1 MAHKKAGGSS
11 RNGRDSESKRLGV
24 KRFGGE
30 LVTAGNIIVR
40 QRGTKFHPGTNMG
53 LGRDHTL
60 FALSNGYV
68 KFHVG
73 QRGRSLVSI
82 VDENPNTPASSNKK
96 IGAPTASAK
105 AAAAVAVASASVSK
119 KAAPKAEKKAEAP
132 KAEKKAKAPK
142 AEKKAEAP
150 KAEKTAEAPK
160 AEAKPKKAPAKKE
173 KFVTDA
179 PAPKNLL
186 SEAPAEVDDLKKIK
200 GVGPKFEGLLNSF
213 GIYKYEQLAAFS
225 AKDVEWLAAEL
236 GSFPDRID
244 RDEWVQRAGALA
256 KG

>member
-30 LVTAGNIIVR
+30 AVTAGNIIVR
-40 QRGTKFHPGTNMG
+40 QRGTKFHPGANMG

-60 FALSNGYV
+60 FALSDGYV

-96 IGAPTASAK
+96 IGAPTATAK

-119 KAAPKAEKKAEAP
+119 KAA
-132 KAEKKAKAPK
+132 KAP
-142 AEKKAEAP
+142 AEE
-150 KAEKTAEAPK
+150 K
-160 AEAKPKKAPAKKE
+160 AEAKAAAKAKVEKAPAKAGGAPKGLLKKAPAN
-173 KFVTDA
+173 A
-179 PAPKNLL
+179 
-186 SEAPAEVDDLKKIK
+186 DDLKAIK
-200 GVGPKFEGLLNSF
+200 GLGPKAVEALN
-213 GIYKYEQLAAFS
+213 GAGVYMYAQLSGFS
-225 AKDVEWLAAEL
+225 EADLEWLAGETGLAASKL
-236 GSFPDRID
+236 GDWSKAAADI
-244 RDEWVQRAGALA
+244 A
-256 KG
+256 

>member
-24 KRFGGE
+24 KRYGGE

-60 FALSNGYV
+60 FALSDGYV

-82 VDENPNTPASSNKK
+82 VDENPNTPPSSNKK

-105 AAAAVAVASASVSK
+105 AAAAVAVASAAVSKKSEAK

-132 KAEKKAKAPK
+132 KAEKKAAAP
-142 AEKKAEAP
+142 KKAEAS
-150 KAEKTAEAPK
+150 AGA
-160 AEAKPKKAPAKKE
+160 AK
-173 KFVTDA
+173 
-179 PAPKNLL
+179 PKNLL
-186 SEAPAEVDDLKKIK
+186 AKAPADADDLKKIK
-200 GVGPKFEGLLNSF
+200 GVGPKSADALNAL
-213 GIYKYEQLAAFS
+213 GIYKFEQLASFS
-225 AKDVEWLAAEL
+225 VADVEWLSGEIGFSVERIEKDGWIAMAA
-236 GSFPDRID
+236 D
-244 RDEWVQRAGALA
+244 LA

>member
-24 KRFGGE
+24 KRYGGE

-60 FALSNGYV
+60 FALSDGYV

-82 VDENPNTPASSNKK
+82 VDENPNTPPSSNKK

-132 KAEKKAKAPK
+132 KAE
-142 AEKKAEAP
+142 E
-150 KAEKTAEAPK
+150 
-160 AEAKPKKAPAKKE
+160 KPKKAAAKKE

-179 PAPKNLL
+179 PKPANLL

-225 AKDVEWLAAEL
+225 ARDVEWLAAEL

-244 RDEWVQRAGALA
+244 RDEWVQQAGTLA

>member
-30 LVTAGNIIVR
+30 AVTAGNIIVR
-40 QRGTKFHPGTNMG
+40 QRGTKFHPGANMG

-60 FALSNGYV
+60 FALSDGYV

-96 IGAPTASAK
+96 IGAPTATAK

-119 KAAPKAEKKAEAP
+119 KAAKAPAEEKAEAKAAAKPKAEKAPAKAGGAP
-132 KAEKKAKAPK
+132 KGLL
-142 AEKKAEAP
+142 
-150 KAEKTAEAPK
+150 
-160 AEAKPKKAPAKKE
+160 KKAPA
-173 KFVTDA
+173 DA
-179 PAPKNLL
+179 
-186 SEAPAEVDDLKKIK
+186 DDLKAIK
-200 GVGPKFEGLLNSF
+200 GLGPKAVEALN
-213 GIYKYEQLAAFS
+213 GAGVYMYAQLSGFS
-225 AKDVEWLAAEL
+225 EADLEWLAGETGLAASKL
-236 GSFPDRID
+236 GDWSKAASDM
-244 RDEWVQRAGALA
+244 A
-256 KG
+256 

>member
-24 KRFGGE
+24 KRYGGE

-40 QRGTKFHPGTNMG
+40 QRGTKFHPGTNIG

-60 FALSNGYV
+60 FALSDGYV

-82 VDENPNTPASSNKK
+82 VDENPNTPPSSNKK

-119 KAAPKAEKKAEAP
+119 KAAPKAEKAA
-132 KAEKKAKAPK
+132 A
-142 AEKKAEAP
+142 
-150 KAEKTAEAPK
+150 APK
-160 AEAKPKKAPAKKE
+160 AEAPAGASKPSNLMAKAPA
-173 KFVTDA
+173 DA
-179 PAPKNLL
+179 
-186 SEAPAEVDDLKKIK
+186 DDLKKIK
-200 GVGPKFEGLLNSF
+200 GVGPKSAEALNAL

-225 AKDVEWLAAEL
+225 GADVEWLSGEIGFSVERIEKDGWIAMAAEL
-236 GSFPDRID
+236 
-244 RDEWVQRAGALA
+244 A

>member
-30 LVTAGNIIVR
+30 AVTAGNIIVR
-40 QRGTKFHPGTNMG
+40 QRGTKFHPGANMG

-60 FALSNGYV
+60 FALSDGYV

-105 AAAAVAVASASVSK
+105 AAAAVAVASASVST
-119 KAAPKAEKKAEAP
+119 KA
-132 KAEKKAKAPK
+132 AKAPA
-142 AEKKAEAP
+142 AEKPAA
-150 KAEKTAEAPK
+150 K
-160 AEAKPKKAPAKKE
+160 AEAKPKAAAKAKAEKAAAPAKAGGAPKGLLKKAPA
-173 KFVTDA
+173 DA
-179 PAPKNLL
+179 
-186 SEAPAEVDDLKKIK
+186 DDLKAIK
-200 GVGPKFEGLLNSF
+200 GLGPKAVEALN
-213 GIYKYEQLAAFS
+213 GAGVYMYAQLSGFS
-225 AKDVEWLAAEL
+225 EADLEWLAGETGLAASKL
-236 GSFPDRID
+236 GDWSKAAADM
-244 RDEWVQRAGALA
+244 G
-256 KG
+256 

>member
-40 QRGTKFHPGTNMG
+40 QRGTKFHPGTNIG

-82 VDENPNTPASSNKK
+82 VDENPNTLPSSAKK

-105 AAAAVAVASASVSK
+105 AAAAVAVASAAVSK
-119 KAAPKAEKKAEAP
+119 KAAPKAEKKAAAKPAAP
-132 KAEKKAKAPK
+132 KQE
-142 AEKKAEAP
+142 EA
-150 KAEKTAEAPK
+150 ASSG
-160 AEAKPKKAPAKKE
+160 AKPANLMSKAPA
-173 KFVTDA
+173 D
-179 PAPKNLL
+179 
-186 SEAPAEVDDLKKIK
+186 VDDLKKIK
-200 GVGPKFEGLLNSF
+200 GVGLKSADAMNAL

-225 AKDVEWLAAEL
+225 AADVEWLSGEIGFSVEKIERDGWIAMAA
-236 GSFPDRID
+236 D
-244 RDEWVQRAGALA
+244 LA

>member
-30 LVTAGNIIVR
+30 AVTAGNIIVR
-40 QRGTKFHPGTNMG
+40 QRGTKFHPGANMG

-60 FALSNGYV
+60 FALSDGYV

-105 AAAAVAVASASVSK
+105 AAAAVAVASASVST
-119 KAAPKAEKKAEAP
+119 KA
-132 KAEKKAKAPK
+132 AKAPA
-142 AEKKAEAP
+142 AEKPAA
-150 KAEKTAEAPK
+150 K
-160 AEAKPKKAPAKKE
+160 AEAKPKAAAKPKAEKAAAPAKAGGAPKGLLKKAPA
-173 KFVTDA
+173 DA
-179 PAPKNLL
+179 
-186 SEAPAEVDDLKKIK
+186 DDLKAIK
-200 GVGPKFEGLLNSF
+200 GLGPKAVEALN
-213 GIYKYEQLAAFS
+213 GAGVYMYAQLSGFS
-225 AKDVEWLAAEL
+225 EADLEWLAGATGLAASKL
-236 GSFPDRID
+236 GDWSKAAADM
-244 RDEWVQRAGALA
+244 G
-256 KG
+256 

>member
-24 KRFGGE
+24 KRYGGE

-60 FALSNGYV
+60 FALSDGYV

-82 VDENPNTPASSNKK
+82 VDENPNTPPSSNKK

-105 AAAAVAVASASVSK
+105 AAAAVAVASAAVSKKSEAK

-132 KAEKKAKAPK
+132 KAEKKAAAP
-142 AEKKAEAP
+142 KKAEAS
-150 KAEKTAEAPK
+150 AGA
-160 AEAKPKKAPAKKE
+160 AK
-173 KFVTDA
+173 
-179 PAPKNLL
+179 PKNLL
-186 SEAPAEVDDLKKIK
+186 AKAPADADDLKKIK
-200 GVGPKFEGLLNSF
+200 GVGPKSADALNAL
-213 GIYKYEQLAAFS
+213 GIYKFEQLASFS
-225 AKDVEWLAAEL
+225 AADVEWLSGEIGFSVERIEKDGWVAMAA
-236 GSFPDRID
+236 D
-244 RDEWVQRAGALA
+244 LA

>member
-30 LVTAGNIIVR
+30 AVTAGNIIVR
-40 QRGTKFHPGTNMG
+40 QRGTKFHPGANMG

-60 FALSNGYV
+60 FALSDGYV

-105 AAAAVAVASASVSK
+105 AAAAVAVASASVSR
-119 KAAPKAEKKAEAP
+119 KA
-132 KAEKKAKAPK
+132 AKAPA
-142 AEKKAEAP
+142 AEKPAA
-150 KAEKTAEAPK
+150 K
-160 AEAKPKKAPAKKE
+160 AEAKPKAAAKPKAEKAAAPAKAGGAPKGLLKKAPA
-173 KFVTDA
+173 DA
-179 PAPKNLL
+179 
-186 SEAPAEVDDLKKIK
+186 DDLKAIK
-200 GVGPKFEGLLNSF
+200 GLGPKAVEALN
-213 GIYKYEQLAAFS
+213 GAGVYMYAQLSGFS
-225 AKDVEWLAAEL
+225 EADLEWLAGETGLAASKL
-236 GSFPDRID
+236 GDWSKAAADM
-244 RDEWVQRAGALA
+244 G
-256 KG
+256 

>member
-24 KRFGGE
+24 KRYGGE

-60 FALSNGYV
+60 FALSDGYV

-73 QRGRSLVSI
+73 QRGRSLVSV
-82 VDENPNTPASSNKK
+82 VDENPNTPPSSSKK

-105 AAAAVAVASASVSK
+105 AAAAVAVASAAVSTKAEAK
-119 KAAPKAEKKAEAP
+119 KAAPKAEKKAAEP
-132 KAEKKAKAPK
+132 KAEA
-142 AEKKAEAP
+142 KKAEAP
-150 KAEKTAEAPK
+150 KAEE
-160 AEAKPKKAPAKKE
+160 KPKKAAAKKE

-186 SEAPAEVDDLKKIK
+186 SEAPADVDDLKKIK

-213 GIYKYEQLAAFS
+213 GIYQYAQMAAFS

-244 RDEWVQRAGALA
+244 RDEWVKQAKDLA

>member
-24 KRFGGE
+24 KRYGGE

-60 FALSNGYV
+60 FALSDGYV

-82 VDENPNTPASSNKK
+82 VDENPNTPPSSNKK
-96 IGAPTASAK
+96 IGAPTATAK
-105 AAAAVAVASASVSK
+105 AAAAVAVASAAVSTKAEK
-119 KAAPKAEKKAEAP
+119 KAAAPKAEKKAAAP
-132 KAEKKAKAPK
+132 KAEKKA
-142 AEKKAEAP
+142 AE
-150 KAEKTAEAPK
+150 PK
-160 AEAKPKKAPAKKE
+160 AEAKPKKAPAKKAAAS
-173 KFVTDA
+173 DGPAA
-179 PAPKNLL
+179 PANLMAK
-186 SEAPAEVDDLKKIK
+186 APAAADDLKKLK
-200 GVGPKFEGLLNSF
+200 GVGPKGEAALNAA
-213 GIYKYEQLAAFS
+213 GIYMFEQLAAFS
-225 AKDVEWLAAEL
+225 AADVEWLAGQL
-236 GSFPDRID
+236 GSSAERIE
-244 RDEWVQRAGALA
+244 RDGWIAQAGELA

>member
-40 QRGTKFHPGTNMG
+40 QRGTKFHPGTNIG

-82 VDENPNTPASSNKK
+82 VDENPNTLPSSAKK
-96 IGAPTASAK
+96 IGAPPASAK
-105 AAAAVAVASASVSK
+105 AAAAVAVASAAVSK
-119 KAAPKAEKKAEAP
+119 KAAPKAEKKAAAP
-132 KAEKKAKAPK
+132 KAAAKPAAPK
-142 AEKKAEAP
+142 QEEA
-150 KAEKTAEAPK
+150 ASSG
-160 AEAKPKKAPAKKE
+160 AKPANLMSKAPA
-173 KFVTDA
+173 DA
-179 PAPKNLL
+179 
-186 SEAPAEVDDLKKIK
+186 DDLKKIK
-200 GVGPKFEGLLNSF
+200 GVGPKSADAMNAL

-225 AKDVEWLAAEL
+225 AADVEWLSGEIGFSVEKIERDGWIAMAA
-236 GSFPDRID
+236 D
-244 RDEWVQRAGALA
+244 LA

>member
-30 LVTAGNIIVR
+30 AVTAGNIIVR
-40 QRGTKFHPGTNMG
+40 QRGTKFHPGANMG

-60 FALSNGYV
+60 FALSDGYV

-105 AAAAVAVASASVSK
+105 AAAAVAVASASDST
-119 KAAPKAEKKAEAP
+119 KA
-132 KAEKKAKAPK
+132 AKAPA
-142 AEKKAEAP
+142 AEKPAA
-150 KAEKTAEAPK
+150 K
-160 AEAKPKKAPAKKE
+160 AEAKPKAAAKPKAEKAAAPAKAGGAPKGLLKKAPA
-173 KFVTDA
+173 DA
-179 PAPKNLL
+179 
-186 SEAPAEVDDLKKIK
+186 DDLKAIK
-200 GVGPKFEGLLNSF
+200 GLGPKAVEALN
-213 GIYKYEQLAAFS
+213 GAGVYMYAQLSGFS
-225 AKDVEWLAAEL
+225 EADLEWLAGETGLAASKL
-236 GSFPDRID
+236 GDWSKAAADM
-244 RDEWVQRAGALA
+244 G
-256 KG
+256 

>member
-24 KRFGGE
+24 KRYGGE

-60 FALSNGYV
+60 FALSDGYV

-82 VDENPNTPASSNKK
+82 VDENPNTPPSSNKK

-132 KAEKKAKAPK
+132 KAEKKAEAPK

-150 KAEKTAEAPK
+150 KAEE
-160 AEAKPKKAPAKKE
+160 KPKKAAAKKE

-179 PAPKNLL
+179 PKPANLL

-225 AKDVEWLAAEL
+225 ARDVEWLAAEL

-244 RDEWVQRAGALA
+244 RDEWVQQAGTLA

>member
-24 KRFGGE
+24 KRYGGE

-60 FALSNGYV
+60 FALSDGYV

-82 VDENPNTPASSNKK
+82 VDENPNTPPSSNKK

-105 AAAAVAVASASVSK
+105 AAAAVAVASAAVSNK
-119 KAAPKAEKKAEAP
+119 AEAKPKAAAKPKAEAKP
-132 KAEKKAKAPK
+132 KAAAK
-142 AEKKAEAP
+142 
-150 KAEKTAEAPK
+150 PK
-160 AEAKPKKAPAKKE
+160 AEAKPKKAAAKAE
-173 KFVTDA
+173 SGAA
-179 PAPKNLL
+179 PANLL
-186 SEAPAEVDDLKKIK
+186 SKAPADADDLKKIK
-200 GVGPKFEGLLNSF
+200 GVGPKAAGALNDI
-213 GIYKYEQLAAFS
+213 GIYKFEQLAAFS
-225 AKDVEWLAAEL
+225 ASDVEWLAGQL
-236 GSFPDRID
+236 GSSVERIE
-244 RDEWVQRAGALA
+244 RDGWIAMAAELA

>member
-24 KRFGGE
+24 KRYGGE

-60 FALSNGYV
+60 FALSDGYV

-73 QRGRSLVSI
+73 QRGRSLVSV
-82 VDENPNTPASSNKK
+82 VDENPNTPPSSSKK

-105 AAAAVAVASASVSK
+105 AAAAVAVASAAVSTKAEAK
-119 KAAPKAEKKAEAP
+119 KAAPKAEKKAAEP
-132 KAEKKAKAPK
+132 KAEKKAAEPK
-142 AEKKAEAP
+142 AEAKKAEAP
-150 KAEKTAEAPK
+150 KAEE
-160 AEAKPKKAPAKKE
+160 KPKKAAAKKE

-186 SEAPAEVDDLKKIK
+186 SEAPADVDDLKKIK

-213 GIYKYEQLAAFS
+213 GIYQYAQMAAFS

-244 RDEWVQRAGALA
+244 RDEWVKQAKDLA

>member
-24 KRFGGE
+24 KRYGGE

-60 FALSNGYV
+60 FALSDGYV

-82 VDENPNTPASSNKK
+82 VDENPNTPPSSNKK

-119 KAAPKAEKKAEAP
+119 KAAPKAEKAA
-132 KAEKKAKAPK
+132 A
-142 AEKKAEAP
+142 
-150 KAEKTAEAPK
+150 APK
-160 AEAKPKKAPAKKE
+160 AEAKPKKAAAAPKKE
-173 KFVTDA
+173 
-179 PAPKNLL
+179 
-186 SEAPAEVDDLKKIK
+186 EAPAGASKPSNLMAKAPADADDLKKIK
-200 GVGPKFEGLLNSF
+200 GVGPKSAEALNAI

-225 AKDVEWLAAEL
+225 GADVEWLSGEIGFSVERIEKDGWIAMAAEL
-236 GSFPDRID
+236 
-244 RDEWVQRAGALA
+244 A

>member
-30 LVTAGNIIVR
+30 AVTAGNIIVR
-40 QRGTKFHPGTNMG
+40 QRGTKFHPGANMG

-60 FALSNGYV
+60 FALSDGYV

-105 AAAAVAVASASVSK
+105 AAAAVAVASASVSTK
-119 KAAPKAEKKAEAP
+119 V
-132 KAEKKAKAPK
+132 AKAPA
-142 AEKKAEAP
+142 AEKPAA
-150 KAEKTAEAPK
+150 K
-160 AEAKPKKAPAKKE
+160 AEAKPKAAAKPKAEKAAAPAKAGGAPKGLLKKAPA
-173 KFVTDA
+173 DA
-179 PAPKNLL
+179 
-186 SEAPAEVDDLKKIK
+186 DDLKAIK
-200 GVGPKFEGLLNSF
+200 GLGPKAVEALN
-213 GIYKYEQLAAFS
+213 GAGVYMYAQLSGFS
-225 AKDVEWLAAEL
+225 EADLEWLAGETGLAASKL
-236 GSFPDRID
+236 GDWSKAAADM
-244 RDEWVQRAGALA
+244 G
-256 KG
+256 

>member
-30 LVTAGNIIVR
+30 AVTAGNIIVR
-40 QRGTKFHPGTNMG
+40 QRGTKFHPGANMG

-60 FALSNGYV
+60 FALSDGYV

-105 AAAAVAVASASVSK
+105 AAAAVAVASASVSTN
-119 KAAPKAEKKAEAP
+119 A
-132 KAEKKAKAPK
+132 AKAPA
-142 AEKKAEAP
+142 AEKPAA
-150 KAEKTAEAPK
+150 K
-160 AEAKPKKAPAKKE
+160 AEAKPKAAAKPKAEKAAAPAKAGGAPKGLLKKAPA
-173 KFVTDA
+173 DA
-179 PAPKNLL
+179 
-186 SEAPAEVDDLKKIK
+186 DDLKAIK
-200 GVGPKFEGLLNSF
+200 GLGPKAVEALN
-213 GIYKYEQLAAFS
+213 GAGVYMYAQLSGFS
-225 AKDVEWLAAEL
+225 EADLEWLAGETGLAASKL
-236 GSFPDRID
+236 GDWSKAAADM
-244 RDEWVQRAGALA
+244 G
-256 KG
+256 

>member
-30 LVTAGNIIVR
+30 AVTAGNIIVR
-40 QRGTKFHPGTNMG
+40 QRGTKFHPGANMG

-60 FALSNGYV
+60 FALSDGYV

-96 IGAPTASAK
+96 IGAPTATAK

-119 KAAPKAEKKAEAP
+119 KAAKAPAEEKPEAKAGGAP
-132 KAEKKAKAPK
+132 KGLL
-142 AEKKAEAP
+142 
-150 KAEKTAEAPK
+150 
-160 AEAKPKKAPAKKE
+160 KKAPAN
-173 KFVTDA
+173 A
-179 PAPKNLL
+179 
-186 SEAPAEVDDLKKIK
+186 DDLKAIK
-200 GVGPKFEGLLNSF
+200 GLGPKAVEALN
-213 GIYKYEQLAAFS
+213 GAGVYMYAQLSGFS
-225 AKDVEWLAAEL
+225 EADLEWLAGETGLAASKL
-236 GSFPDRID
+236 GDWSKAAADI
-244 RDEWVQRAGALA
+244 A
-256 KG
+256 

>member
-40 QRGTKFHPGTNMG
+40 QRGTKFHPGTNIG

-82 VDENPNTPASSNKK
+82 VDENPNTLPSSAKK

-105 AAAAVAVASASVSK
+105 AAAAVAVASAAVSK
-119 KAAPKAEKKAEAP
+119 KAAPKAEKKAAAP
-132 KAEKKAKAPK
+132 KAAAKPAAPK
-142 AEKKAEAP
+142 QEEAASSGAQP
-150 KAEKTAEAPK
+150 ANLMS
-160 AEAKPKKAPAKKE
+160 KAPA
-173 KFVTDA
+173 DA
-179 PAPKNLL
+179 
-186 SEAPAEVDDLKKIK
+186 DDLKKIK
-200 GVGPKFEGLLNSF
+200 GVGPKSADAMNAL

-225 AKDVEWLAAEL
+225 AADVEWLSGEIGFSVEKIERDGWIAMAA
-236 GSFPDRID
+236 D
-244 RDEWVQRAGALA
+244 LA

>member
-24 KRFGGE
+24 KRYGGE

-40 QRGTKFHPGTNMG
+40 QRGTKFHPGVNIG

-60 FALSNGYV
+60 FALSDGYV

-82 VDENPNTPASSNKK
+82 VDENPNTPPSSNKK
-96 IGAPTASAK
+96 IGAPTATAK
-105 AAAAVAVASASVSK
+105 AAAAVAVASAAVSTKAEK
-119 KAAPKAEKKAEAP
+119 KPAAPKAEKKAAAP
-132 KAEKKAKAPK
+132 KAEKKEAAPK
-142 AEKKAEAP
+142 P
-150 KAEKTAEAPK
+150 
-160 AEAKPKKAPAKKE
+160 EAKPKKAPAKKE
-173 KFVTDA
+173 KFETDA
-179 PAPKNLL
+179 PAPANLL
-186 SEAPAEVDDLKKIK
+186 SKAPAQADDLKKIK
-200 GVGPKFEGLLNSF
+200 GVGPKYEGLLNSF

-225 AKDVEWLAAEL
+225 AQDVEWLAAQL

-244 RDEWVQRAGALA
+244 RDGWVVQAGELA

>member
-30 LVTAGNIIVR
+30 AVTAGNIIVR
-40 QRGTKFHPGTNMG
+40 QRGTKFHPGANMG

-60 FALSNGYV
+60 FALSDGYV

-105 AAAAVAVASASVSK
+105 AAAAVAVASASVSTK
-119 KAAPKAEKKAEAP
+119 V
-132 KAEKKAKAPK
+132 AKAPA
-142 AEKKAEAP
+142 AEKPAA
-150 KAEKTAEAPK
+150 K
-160 AEAKPKKAPAKKE
+160 AEAKPKAAAKPKAEKAAAPAKAGGAPKGLLKKAPA
-173 KFVTDA
+173 DA
-179 PAPKNLL
+179 
-186 SEAPAEVDDLKKIK
+186 DDLKAIK
-200 GVGPKFEGLLNSF
+200 GLGPKAVEALN
-213 GIYKYEQLAAFS
+213 GAGVYMYAQLSGFS
-225 AKDVEWLAAEL
+225 EADLEWLAGETGLAASKL
-236 GSFPDRID
+236 GDWSKAAADM
-244 RDEWVQRAGALA
+244 A
-256 KG
+256 

>member
-30 LVTAGNIIVR
+30 AVTAGNIIVR
-40 QRGTKFHPGTNMG
+40 QRGTKFHPGANMG

-60 FALSNGYV
+60 FALSDGYV

-105 AAAAVAVASASVSK
+105 AAAAVAVASASVST
-119 KAAPKAEKKAEAP
+119 KA
-132 KAEKKAKAPK
+132 AKAPA
-142 AEKKAEAP
+142 AEKPAA
-150 KAEKTAEAPK
+150 K
-160 AEAKPKKAPAKKE
+160 AEAKPKAAAKPKAEKAAAPAKAGGAPKGLLKKAPA
-173 KFVTDA
+173 DA
-179 PAPKNLL
+179 
-186 SEAPAEVDDLKKIK
+186 DDLKAIK
-200 GVGPKFEGLLNSF
+200 GLGPKAVEALN
-213 GIYKYEQLAAFS
+213 GAGVYMYAQLSGFS
-225 AKDVEWLAAEL
+225 EADLEWLAGET
-236 GSFPDRID
+236 G
-244 RDEWVQRAGALA
+244 LA
-256 KG
+256 ASKFSDWSKAAADMG

>member
-30 LVTAGNIIVR
+30 AVTAGNIIGR
-40 QRGTKFHPGTNMG
+40 QRGTKFHPGANMG

-60 FALSNGYV
+60 FALSDGYV

-105 AAAAVAVASASVSK
+105 AAAAVAVASASVSTN
-119 KAAPKAEKKAEAP
+119 A
-132 KAEKKAKAPK
+132 AKAPA
-142 AEKKAEAP
+142 AEKPAA
-150 KAEKTAEAPK
+150 K
-160 AEAKPKKAPAKKE
+160 AEAKPKAAAKPKAEKAAAPAKAGGAPKGLLKKAPA
-173 KFVTDA
+173 DA
-179 PAPKNLL
+179 
-186 SEAPAEVDDLKKIK
+186 DDLKAIK
-200 GVGPKFEGLLNSF
+200 GLGPKAVEALN
-213 GIYKYEQLAAFS
+213 GAGVYMYAQLSGFS
-225 AKDVEWLAAEL
+225 EADLEWLAGETGLAASKL
-236 GSFPDRID
+236 GDWSKAAADM
-244 RDEWVQRAGALA
+244 G
-256 KG
+256 

>member
-30 LVTAGNIIVR
+30 AVTAGNIIVR
-40 QRGTKFHPGTNMG
+40 QRGTKFHPGANMG

-60 FALSNGYV
+60 FALSDGYV

-105 AAAAVAVASASVSK
+105 AAAAVAVASASVST
-119 KAAPKAEKKAEAP
+119 KA
-132 KAEKKAKAPK
+132 AKAPA
-142 AEKKAEAP
+142 AEKPAAE
-150 KAEKTAEAPK
+150 
-160 AEAKPKKAPAKKE
+160 AEAKPKAAAKPKAEKAAAPAKAGGAPKGLLKKAPA
-173 KFVTDA
+173 DA
-179 PAPKNLL
+179 
-186 SEAPAEVDDLKKIK
+186 DDLKAIK
-200 GVGPKFEGLLNSF
+200 GLGPKAVEALN
-213 GIYKYEQLAAFS
+213 GAGVYMYAQLSGFS
-225 AKDVEWLAAEL
+225 EADLEWLAGETGLAASKL
-236 GSFPDRID
+236 GDWSKAAADM
-244 RDEWVQRAGALA
+244 G
-256 KG
+256 

>member
-30 LVTAGNIIVR
+30 AVTAGNIIVR
-40 QRGTKFHPGTNMG
+40 QRGTKFHPGANMG

-60 FALSNGYV
+60 FALSDGYV

-105 AAAAVAVASASVSK
+105 AAAAVAVASASVST
-119 KAAPKAEKKAEAP
+119 KA
-132 KAEKKAKAPK
+132 AKAPA
-142 AEKKAEAP
+142 AEKPAA
-150 KAEKTAEAPK
+150 K
-160 AEAKPKKAPAKKE
+160 AEAKPKAAAKPKAEKAAAPAKAGGAPKGLLKKAPA
-173 KFVTDA
+173 DA
-179 PAPKNLL
+179 
-186 SEAPAEVDDLKKIK
+186 DDLKAIK
-200 GVGPKFEGLLNSF
+200 GLGPKAVEALN
-213 GIYKYEQLAAFS
+213 GAGVYMYAQLSGFS
-225 AKDVEWLAAEL
+225 EADLEWLAGETGLAASKL
-236 GSFPDRID
+236 GDWSKAAADM
-244 RDEWVQRAGALA
+244 G
-256 KG
+256 